1 MKEGSNDFAQCSLMI
16 GLIGDGA
23 SSAFGRLVFFFAVV
37 NLLAQHSSASKVL
50 LPALQTSRSQDAP
63 FLCQPGLQGSTRYVQ
78 LLRHKRAREQIQKD
92 INSVSDE

>member
-1 MKEGSNDFAQCSLMI
+1 MLFDDWANW
-16 GLIGDGA
+16 
-23 SSAFGRLVFFFAVV
+23 GRCFVSFWETGVFFAVV

-78 LLRHKRAREQIQKD
+78 LLRHKRTREQIQKD
-92 INSVSDE
+92 INFVSDE